1 MKKLLILGGGTA
13 GSMAANKLVKKLPAQ
28 EWSVTVVDVDD
39 DHRYQPG
46 FLFMPFGTY
55 RPDQVTRSRK
65 GALHKRVDLVYGE
78 IDRVD
83 PDANSVSLIDGR
95 TLDYDVLIIASGVSP
110 RPDQTDGM
118 TGPEWR
124 RSVHEFYTYEG
135 STALAETLRDWQ
147 GGRLVINIVD
157 MPIKCPV
164 APLEF
169 AFLADS
175 YFTERGIRDKV
186 EMTYVTPLPGA
197 FTKPI
202 AAQAF
207 GDTLEEKG
215 IAVEADFMLMEI
227 DNEKKA
233 LISYDEREIPFD
245 LLVTVPLNMGAEFVA
260 RSGMGNDMNLV
271 PVDKFTQVSK
281 KYDNVFALGDAN
293 DIPAS
298 KAGSVAHF
306 EIDIFVEN
314 FMQYLA
320 GMEMTHRFDGHAKCF
335 IETGGGKAMLV
346 DFNYD
351 YEPLPGRYPYA
362 GIGPMSLLKQTRL
375 NHVGKLAFKWV
386 YWNILI
392 PGRPMPVPPLMS
404 LAGKRTDLLST
415 PAPQPE
421 PVA

>member
-1 MKKLLILGGGTA
+1 
-13 GSMAANKLVKKLPAQ
+13 
-28 EWSVTVVDVDD
+28 
-39 DHRYQPG
+39 
-46 FLFMPFGTY
+46 
-55 RPDQVTRSRK
+55 
-65 GALHKRVDLVYGE
+65 
-78 IDRVD
+78 
-83 PDANSVSLIDGR
+83 
-95 TLDYDVLIIASGVSP
+95 
-110 RPDQTDGM
+110 
-118 TGPEWR
+118 
-124 RSVHEFYTYEG
+124 
-135 STALAETLRDWQ
+135 
-147 GGRLVINIVD
+147 
-157 MPIKCPV
+157 
-164 APLEF
+164 
-169 AFLADS
+169 
-175 YFTERGIRDKV
+175 
-186 EMTYVTPLPGA
+186 MTYVTPLPGA

-320 GMEMTHRFDGHAKCF
+320 GMEMTHRFDGHANCF
-335 IETGGGKAMLV
+335 IETGGGKAMLI

>member
-1 MKKLLILGGGTA
+1 
-13 GSMAANKLVKKLPAQ
+13 MAANKLVRKLAAD
-28 EWSVTVVDVDD
+28 EWKVTVVDADD
-39 DHRYQPG
+39 NHRYQPG
-46 FLFMPFGTY
+46 YLFMPFGTY
-55 RPDQVTRSRK
+55 QPDQVTRSRK
-65 GALHKRVDLVYGE
+65 GALNKAVDLVYGD
-78 IDRVD
+78 IDVVS
-83 PDANSVSLIDGR
+83 PDVNLVKLTDGR
-95 TLDYDVLIIASGVSP
+95 ELHYDVLIIATGVSP

-118 TGPEWR
+118 TGTEWR
-124 RSVHEFYTYEG
+124 KSVHEFYTYEG
-135 STALAETLRDWQ
+135 STKLAEVLKDWQ

-175 YFTERGIRDKV
+175 FFKERGIRDKV
-186 EMTYVTPLPGA
+186 HMTYVTPLPGA

-233 LISYDEREIPFD
+233 LISYDEREVPFD

-271 PVDKFTQVSK
+271 PVDKFTQISK
-281 KYDNVFALGDAN
+281 TYDNVFALGDAN

-306 EIDIFVEN
+306 EIDIFIDN

-320 GMEMTHRFDGHAKCF
+320 GKEMTHRFDGHANCF
-335 IETGGGKAMLV
+335 IETGGGKAMLI

-362 GIGPMSLLKQTRL
+362 GVGPMSLLKQTRL
-375 NHVGKLAFKWV
+375 NHLGKLAFKWV
-386 YWNILI
+386 YWNVLI
-392 PGRPMPVPPLMS
+392 PGRSMPVPPLMS
-404 LAGKRTDLLST
+404 LAGKRTDLLDKPQS
-415 PAPQPE
+415 APQHE
-421 PVA
+421 PVG